1 MYEREIFPTM
11 RNSLY
16 NQTPSQQQCLVC
28 WENMTQL
35 GSLYLPSPSGTGIDM
50 PYGINLICVIP
61 RWEADTEKIK
71 YQLPLP
77 AGTCDFLR
85 ELLKAVWLVTIL
97 AEYSL
102 KEFLKIMFGLI
113 YLSWGYILLS
123 L

>member
-1 MYEREIFPTM
+1 
-11 RNSLY
+11 
-16 NQTPSQQQCLVC
+16 
-28 WENMTQL
+28 
-35 GSLYLPSPSGTGIDM
+35 M